1 MSSIPKVSICLT
13 RCGARKSVRNFAI
26 CNHFIFVAMSE
37 RENNRKRSIDLCM
50 DKILDDKMIEVE
62 LRPDEMEHETFQL
75 LEPSGSETTIH
86 YDFVEVKEMKSYGNN
101 IIKLTF

>member
-1 MSSIPKVSICLT
+1 
-13 RCGARKSVRNFAI
+13 
-26 CNHFIFVAMSE
+26 MSE

-101 IIKLTF
+101 ILKLTF